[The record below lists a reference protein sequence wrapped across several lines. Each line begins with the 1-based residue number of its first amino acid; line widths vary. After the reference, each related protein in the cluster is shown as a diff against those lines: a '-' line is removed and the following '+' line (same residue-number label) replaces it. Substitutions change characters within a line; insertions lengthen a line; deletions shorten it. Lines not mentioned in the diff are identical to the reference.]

1 MKTLIKI
8 IVRNMKV
15 FKKNYLIILFQKFIK
30 KIKMILY
37 QILDYN
43 SENLN
48 NEDDSFSDDDKL
60 YIIKHPLNVLCK

>member
-1 MKTLIKI
+1 
-8 IVRNMKV
+8 MKV

-60 YIIKHPLNVLCK
+60 YIKNNKFERNQKCT

>member
-1 MKTLIKI
+1 
-8 IVRNMKV
+8 MKV

-60 YIIKHPLNVLCK
+60 NTSESNNSKDNSN

>member
-1 MKTLIKI
+1 
-8 IVRNMKV
+8 MKV